1 VILTGTG
8 TGPNGRRKLVG
19 DELHG
24 VQYGHGWSGG
34 YGEGGTQ
41 GEREMDAVLTAIL

>member
-1 VILTGTG
+1 VHA
-8 TGPNGRRKLVG
+8 G

-24 VQYGHGWSGG
+24 VQYGLGWDDG

-41 GEREMDAVLTAIL
+41 GERERDAVLTAILQVSLVGSGEAR